1 MGVPII
7 NPNQS
12 PNTKQPT
19 ELSKENLVAQ
29 AEERR
34 LKKQLKEVLW
44 PFLEM
49 SSKDLTEA
57 VNFLDVIKL
66 GIEGAWTQKKNKATL
81 NSLDME
87 KQANKTTE
95 DWKKVKFVLDTLKD
109 ETVAGAI
116 NILTSMKNLINEY
129 GSEQISK
136 QPMNSLK
143 EQFEKEFRDV

>member
-1 MGVPII
+1 M
-7 NPNQS
+7 
-12 PNTKQPT
+12 
-19 ELSKENLVAQ
+19 SKENLVAQ

>member
-1 MGVPII
+1 M
-7 NPNQS
+7 
-12 PNTKQPT
+12 
-19 ELSKENLVAQ
+19 SKENLVAQ

-57 VNFLDVIKL
+57 VNFLDVMKL

>member
-1 MGVPII
+1 M
-7 NPNQS
+7 
-12 PNTKQPT
+12 
-19 ELSKENLVAQ
+19 SKENLVAQ

-57 VNFLDVIKL
+57 VNFLDVMKL

-116 NILTSMKNLINEY
+116 YILTSMKNLINEY